1 MRPPV
6 HWHKDNEDKLLAQI
20 AEYYVQNKE
29 NLSSFKYSDACKPSG
44 YVLNKKKSKVLQGRI
59 KRLTE
64 KKKWSRMQRDME
76 ELRHRLTQMTKE
88 RDTLTDVLQKQ
99 SHRHSVEEAEAQT
112 RHEQVVK
119 DNNRLRS
126 ELRTNKR
133 LKTLAQNKLK
143 EMRQEND
150 EQREQLDKMKSEL
163 DNVKS
168 DTKTIMLYRKEIAQI
183 GALRRR
189 LDRLGQR

>member
-1 MRPPV
+1 MPMKR
-6 HWHKDNEDKLLAQI
+6 KKEDK
-20 AEYYVQNKE
+20 
-29 NLSSFKYSDACKPSG
+29 
-44 YVLNKKKSKVLQGRI
+44 
-59 KRLTE
+59 
-64 KKKWSRMQRDME
+64 W
-76 ELRHRLTQMTKE
+76 
-88 RDTLTDVLQKQ
+88 
-99 SHRHSVEEAEAQT
+99 
-112 RHEQVVK
+112 
-119 DNNRLRS
+119 LRS